1 MSKTIGA
8 PLDFRALA
16 VPAGDL
22 ALDRTSLDALADARH
37 HSRAALAALRA
48 MDLTPVSRDSRLR
61 ISQTASVLA
70 DAIAELEQ
78 LESRARLQP

>member
-1 MSKTIGA
+1 MGQRAECSDVTLH
-8 PLDFRALA
+8 LDH
-16 VPAGDL
+16 P
-22 ALDRTSLDALADARH
+22 SLRALADARRH
-37 HSRAALAALRA
+37 ARGALAALRA

-78 LESRARLQP
+78 L

>member
-1 MSKTIGA
+1 MTLR
-8 PLDFRALA
+8 LDH
-16 VPAGDL
+16 P
-22 ALDRTSLDALADARH
+22 SLLALADARRNA
-37 HSRAALAALRA
+37 RASLAALRA
-48 MDLTPVSRDSRLR
+48 MDLTPANRDARLR